1 MTTGFRSGSLSFA
14 CPFPRPFRLANAY
27 AIIGTWKRKSLSHRG
42 TARSAAQPL
51 YGSRALPWCSICV
64 PFWPRTG
71 FVHVPIV
78 FRKGPANHH
87 DPATKRNIMEQ
98 NGTHFSAQPSIV
110 RPKRPP
116 PTCLRAPSLSPR
128 QAVRRGPSTRRHFR
142 SGPRPQLRRDCH
154 IFTQFGSFRM
164 QTVFNQSQI
173 GNPFP
178 APSAMKSDRML
189 RNVILLGGFT
199 FNSGPPSGAPPTPS
213 PFKKDCRR
221 RRPRASVECAGAYLA
236 PPLL

>member
-1 MTTGFRSGSLSFA
+1 MAPQSPVSPNIPQSFPSANECANIDA
-14 CPFPRPFRLANAY
+14 CTPNSAFAACRPPASRRHRRP
-27 AIIGTWKRKSLSHRG
+27 GT
-42 TARSAAQPL
+42 
-51 YGSRALPWCSICV
+51 CSICV
-64 PFWPRTG
+64 PFWPRIG
-71 FVHVPIV
+71 SVHVPIV

-110 RPKRPP
+110 RPKRPSAY
-116 PTCLRAPSLSPR
+116 LSEGAVAGSAASRPSRPEH
-128 QAVRRGPSTRRHFR
+128 RRHFRPR

-154 IFTQFGSFRM
+154 IFTQIGSCRI
-164 QTVFNQSQI
+164 QTVFNPCQI
-173 GNPFP
+173 RNSLP
-178 APSAMKSDRML
+178 APSATKSDRML
-189 RNVILLGGFT
+189 RNVTLLGSFT

-221 RRPRASVECAGAYLA
+221 RRPRASVKCAGAYLA